1 MPAIELHAG
10 ALRLALRPDMGASI
24 AGLWCAGTP
33 VLRSV
38 EAAALASPRA
48 AACFALLPY
57 SNRLGFRRF
66 RWRGVEYTTA
76 ANFTGS
82 PHSLHGVGWLRAW
95 QVLECSAR
103 AATLCYQHT
112 PDAHWPF
119 AFAARQ
125 HMALHENQLRLHLA
139 LRNTDTRPQPAG
151 LGWHPYFARRTHSH
165 LCMQTQYQWELD
177 PQQLPQSKIKNIEIN
192 EKINHLSYDH
202 CFSGWN
208 GAARI
213 TDECF
218 TLRLQS
224 SLRHAVVFTP
234 AGRDFFCVEPVSHV
248 TDAIHMPDPA
258 AHGLLALAPGAA
270 CAADMVLT
278 IEKAA

>member
-1 MPAIELHAG
+1 
-10 ALRLALRPDMGASI
+10 
-24 AGLWCAGTP
+24 
-33 VLRSV
+33 V
-38 EAAALASPRA
+38 EAATLRSPRA
-48 AACFALLPY
+48 GACFALLPY

-66 RWRGVEYTTA
+66 GWLGKEYTTA
-76 ANFTGS
+76 ANFDNS

-95 QVLECSAR
+95 HVLECSAS
-103 AATLCYQHT
+103 AVTLCYRHV

-125 HMALHENQLRLHLA
+125 HIALQEKQLLLRLC
-139 LRNTDTRPQPAG
+139 LRNTDTRTQPAG
-151 LGWHPYFARRTHSH
+151 LGWHPYFARRAHSH
-165 LCMQTQYQWELD
+165 LRMKTQYKWDLD
-177 PQQLPQSKIKNIEIN
+177 AQQLPQSKIKNIEIN
-192 EKINHLSYDH
+192 DKINNLSYDH

-208 GAARI
+208 GIATIA
-213 TDECF
+213 DECL

-270 CAADMVLT
+270 CAAEMVLHIQKT
-278 IEKAA
+278 A